1 MTIEDGVVISGAIIC
16 AGAVVKSGSIVHR
29 GSMIASGVILAEN
42 IVLPKYSHVISRDV
56 STKESTS
63 NNHTI
68 VDPNAGTLHE
78 GKARFYFGRFP
89 SCPSAMHLLLT

>member
-1 MTIEDGVVISGAIIC
+1 
-16 AGAVVKSGSIVHR
+16 
-29 GSMIASGVILAEN
+29 MIASGVILAEN

-63 NNHTI
+63 NKHTI

-78 GKARFYFGRFP
+78 GKARFYFGRFLSLIKVVLCVCVLIVCVLSVCLVCTP
-89 SCPSAMHLLLT
+89 RKYALHI